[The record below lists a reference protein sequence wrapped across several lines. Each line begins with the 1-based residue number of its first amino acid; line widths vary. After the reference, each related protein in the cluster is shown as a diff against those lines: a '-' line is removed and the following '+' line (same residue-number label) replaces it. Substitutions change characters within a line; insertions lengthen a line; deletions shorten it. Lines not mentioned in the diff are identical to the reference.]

1 MVELRILGSLQL
13 SAADGRHVETLVRHP
28 KRTALLAY
36 LAAAQPRGHHRRDTL
51 LALFWPESDAARARA
66 ALNQALY
73 VLRSTLGEQALVP
86 RSDGE
91 VGLNHELVWCDAT
104 AFEAALDS
112 GRSGDALD
120 LYRGN
125 LLEGFFVTG
134 APEFERWLERER
146 ARLRERAAEGA
157 WALAEARAAARD
169 PVEAERWARRAAELA
184 PADEAVARR
193 LMTFLNNLGDR
204 AAAIRAYEAYVAK
217 LAGEYELEPSA
228 ETRALAAAIRR
239 EERPAASVLPD
250 KPVLASPPAL
260 PGAAGRRWISSRRA
274 LAGSLVASALAAAVW
289 LGVATH
295 QRSIRGAP
303 SGVPRVL
310 VLPFQNLGAP
320 GDAYFA
326 EGITDE
332 ITARL
337 AMVKGLKVIGGQA
350 AARYKG
356 TNKSPRQVGE
366 ELGVEY
372 VLEGTVSWQRTRSGP
387 GRVRVRPALINA
399 RDETQ
404 VWAAVLDQDANMS
417 ELFRILS
424 GITQRVVDELH
435 VALGPRQRPGLSD
448 IPTKSLDAYDYY
460 LRGRT
465 FAHGTW
471 SAKSNL
477 AAIQMFERAVE
488 RDSGFAL
495 AYARLAF
502 SHTEAFWLND
512 LSPAHLD
519 SAKVAVERALALDPS
534 LPEAHVA
541 LGHYYEACC
550 GDYERALR
558 HLETAYATRPSDA
571 VVVMLIGNV
580 HKRHGEWDE
589 AIQFYERAASLDPG
603 WDPPLLN
610 LGVVQLWLHRYDEA
624 EQTSRR
630 ALSLEP
636 REAFAYTIL
645 ASVPLL
651 RDGDIATARR
661 LVLEAAVSD
670 AYEGMRLP
678 FYIELWDHN
687 YQTALARTRGGE
699 PAGWF
704 WEDWLVNDHV
714 RRALTLRL
722 LGDSSKARVH
732 FDSARAQ
739 LEMQLPRAARRQVHN
754 SIESALAI
762 TYAGLGRRGEAIELA
777 TRLVASNPRGV
788 DALDG
793 PSVLENLALA
803 YVLAGERRSA
813 LDLIERVL
821 SMPACFSP
829 QLLRLDPLWDPLRGD
844 PRFERLARGR

>member
-1 MVELRILGSLQL
+1 LVELRILGSLFL
-13 SAADGRHVETLVRHP
+13 SAADGRQVEALVRHP
-28 KRTALLAY
+28 KRTALLVY
-36 LAAAQPRGHHRRDTL
+36 LAAASPRGPQRRDTL
-51 LALFWPESDAARARA
+51 LALFWPESDAPHARA

-73 VLRSTLGEQALVP
+73 VLRSALGEEAIAT
-86 RSDGE
+86 RGDGE
-91 VGLNHELVWCDAT
+91 VGLSGDVVWCDAT
-104 AFEAALDS
+104 AFEAALDA
-112 GRSGDALD
+112 GRRGDALA

-146 ARLRERAAEGA
+146 ARLRERASQGA
-157 WALAEARAAARD
+157 WALAEERAAAGD
-169 PVEAERWARRAAELA
+169 PVEAGRLAQRAADLL
-184 PADEAVARR
+184 PADETMARL
-193 LMTFLNNLGDR
+193 LMTFLNKLGDR
-204 AAAIRAYEAYVAK
+204 AAAIRVYEAFVSR
-217 LAGEYELEPSA
+217 LEEEYDLEPSG
-228 ETRALAAAIRR
+228 ETKALAEAIRR
-239 EERPAASVLPD
+239 DPSRSPAARAVSSLP
-250 KPVLASPPAL
+250 VSEPPAGSVE
-260 PGAAGRRWISSRRA
+260 PPKRRVRA
-274 LAGSLVASALAAAVW
+274 LPVVLVAAALLGA
-289 LGVATH
+289 LGVGVVM
-295 QRSIRGAP
+295 QRRGEA
-303 SGVPRVL
+303 SASRAPRVL
-310 VLPFQNLGAP
+310 VLPFQNLGAAR
-320 GDAYFA
+320 DAYFA
-326 EGITDE
+326 DGITDE

-337 AMVKGLKVIGGQA
+337 ATVSGLRVIGGQSTLHYRGTDKT
-350 AARYKG
+350 AR
-356 TNKSPRQVGE
+356 QMAE
-366 ELGVEY
+366 ENGADY
-372 VLEGTVSWQRTRSGP
+372 VLEGTVSWQRLPQGR
-387 GRVRVRPALINA
+387 GRVRVRPQLINA
-399 RDETQ
+399 RDQTQ

-417 ELFRILS
+417 ELFGLLS

-435 VALGPRQRPGLSD
+435 VALKPPQQRGLTD
-448 IPTKSLDAYDYY
+448 IPTQSLDAYDYY

-488 RDSGFAL
+488 RDSEFAL

-519 SAKVAVERALALDPS
+519 SAKAAAERALELDPS

-550 GDYERALR
+550 GDYDRALR
-558 HLETAYATRPSDA
+558 HLETGYAARPGDA
-571 VVVMLIGNV
+571 MTVMLIGNV
-580 HKRHGEWDE
+580 HKRRGEWGE
-589 AIQFYERAASLDPG
+589 AIQFYERAASLDPR

-661 LVLEAAVSD
+661 VVREAAVSD

-687 YQTALARTRGGE
+687 YRTALARAGGGE

-704 WEDWLVNDHV
+704 WEDWLVSDHV
-714 RRALTLRL
+714 RRAVTLRL
-722 LGDSSKARVH
+722 LGDSGRARVH
-732 FDSARAQ
+732 FDSARMQ

-762 TYAGLGRRGEAIELA
+762 TYAGLGRRSQAIELA
-777 TRLVASNPRGV
+777 GRLLASDPRGA

-803 YVLAGERRSA
+803 YLLAGKRRAA

-829 QLLRLDPLWDPLRGD
+829 HLLRLDPLWDPLRGD
-844 PRFERLARGR
+844 PRFERLVSTRR